1 MEIVFMPDARKD
13 LDFWVKTGNKA
24 ALKKIAQLI
33 ESVTENPFTD
43 IGKPEPLKYGLTGTW
58 SRRINQGNRLI
69 YEVLEEKILIH
80 SLRVIMTK
88 FNKPIVKFP
97 AYMIVEDLIVQWF
110 NNYFKRNF
118 SLSTNSHKSKDYQ
131 KLYQDHFH
139 PKKL

>member
-33 ESVTENPFTD
+33 ESVTENPFTG

-80 SLRVIMTK
+80 SLRGH
-88 FNKPIVKFP
+88 
-97 AYMIVEDLIVQWF
+97 YD
-110 NNYFKRNF
+110 
-118 SLSTNSHKSKDYQ
+118 
-131 KLYQDHFH
+131 
-139 PKKL
+139 

>member
-33 ESVTENPFTD
+33 ESITENPFTG

-58 SRRINQGNRLI
+58 SRRINLGNRLI

-80 SLRVIMTK
+80 SLRGH
-88 FNKPIVKFP
+88 
-97 AYMIVEDLIVQWF
+97 YD
-110 NNYFKRNF
+110 
-118 SLSTNSHKSKDYQ
+118 
-131 KLYQDHFH
+131 
-139 PKKL
+139 